1 MVTAVIVV
9 LAVILVVALTAVA
22 SAVRVLREY
31 ERGIVFRLGRL
42 MEVRGPGLSCSSR
55 RLTGWSASACAR

>member
-1 MVTAVIVV
+1 MLTAVIVI
-9 LAVILVVALTAVA
+9 LAVILVVALAATA

-42 MEVRGPGLSCSSR
+42 MEVRGPGP
-55 RLTGWSASACAR
+55 AAAHPVA